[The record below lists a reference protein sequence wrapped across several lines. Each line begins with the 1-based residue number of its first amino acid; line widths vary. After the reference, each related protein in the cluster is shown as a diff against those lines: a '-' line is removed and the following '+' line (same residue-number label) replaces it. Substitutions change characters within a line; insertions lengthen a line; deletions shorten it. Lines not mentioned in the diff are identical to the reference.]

1 MHQPFSTTHVPWRA
15 RLPWL
20 PGTRNRRFRRLERSQ
35 PVPSTGK
42 PNGELGTAVLF
53 ESGTTSSNP
62 SSSSGESRANLNDAS
77 SAVRDHDLHIGSS
90 APACSAARPAVAD
103 YRSKFALDSLF
114 RCAWSPLAG
123 SDEFGELT
131 SVHRRLLLGM
141 SGCPR
146 SERIPPS
153 SQVLRHRNQR
163 VWKEPVP
170 ARLSMCPS
178 SKHLAVGI
186 LVNQRH
192 VKQNRQQRRLT
203 SRWRLAARLTGL
215 LPAPR

>member
-1 MHQPFSTTHVPWRA
+1 MSVT
-15 RLPWL
+15 
-20 PGTRNRRFRRLERSQ
+20 
-35 PVPSTGK
+35 
-42 PNGELGTAVLF
+42 
-53 ESGTTSSNP
+53 GTTF
-62 SSSSGESRANLNDAS
+62 AAS
-77 SAVRDHDLHIGSS
+77 VGRGFLCCFSPISV
-90 APACSAARPAVAD
+90 ACGAARPAVAD
-103 YRSKFALDSLF
+103 YRSKFALDSPF

-170 ARLSMCPS
+170 ARLSVCPS

-192 VKQNRQQRRLT
+192 VKQKSAAAKTDIALAFGRPPHWPASCAAVT
-203 SRWRLAARLTGL
+203 SRICGRGA
-215 LPAPR
+215 